1 MEEEATN
8 EAEEAMKAAMAAQKK
23 SEAVAAQKASEAV
36 KKNSIKDLL
45 YNSTDFPLAKP
56 GNDHLRDIVR
66 TTGFKAIDALASVVL
81 SIFENS
87 GRGVKLQG
95 AETARLTAV
104 IGLSKTVTDVLEWN
118 EFPDVAAFVSEIVR
132 HIKSNAILVGA
143 AAVWWERRRADDIQ
157 LTTKEREELR
167 LSVLW
172 CFLMHAVCKKAIFQ
186 PMDSENCIYQQIV
199 TDFAEKRKEGA
210 AVWEKYG
217 FDFEKMKVLGVDGA
231 VKRYLDAKLGRA
243 QSDNKGGKGMLL
255 SVNIMMAMYSDVKK
269 GNDDNAKAGFELMV
283 ESRDQDPI
291 KGLNNKIDYE
301 YVHDGV
307 PLGVTA
313 ATPPLP
319 KVWANL
325 YTSWNMA
332 FVADMAPCAP
342 LMLAKLLAP
351 VVLGT
356 YQEIDPGLFM
366 LTRVVCLYMAFQF
379 GYIAITQTGYNDQTL
394 TADGKLAPHSDWRIK
409 LREACK
415 VMGEVNAL
423 AGKQFYKRVDKIV
436 DDNYDVGVEVF
447 RDIQRAS
454 ATAAWETLKGMI
466 KAFSKAR
473 KQNINKNSEHA
484 ADATPAS
491 ADEVAF
497 IKTLGL
503 RYPEL
508 MNPKD

>member
-1 MEEEATN
+1 MGGGGSKEKKNKEPKPETTNGDPSPAPTPAPAPAPAPAAAPADEDAIDPQQMEEEATN

-81 SIFENS
+81 STFENS

-104 IGLSKTVTDVLEWN
+104 IGLSKTVTDVLEWD

-167 LSVLW
+167 LSGLW

-217 FDFEKMKVLGVDGA
+217 FDFEKMKGSCV
-231 VKRYLDAKLGRA
+231 R
-243 QSDNKGGKGMLL
+243 ML
-255 SVNIMMAMYSDVKK
+255 
-269 GNDDNAKAGFELMV
+269 
-283 ESRDQDPI
+283 
-291 KGLNNKIDYE
+291 
-301 YVHDGV
+301 
-307 PLGVTA
+307 
-313 ATPPLP
+313 
-319 KVWANL
+319 
-325 YTSWNMA
+325 
-332 FVADMAPCAP
+332 
-342 LMLAKLLAP
+342 
-351 VVLGT
+351 
-356 YQEIDPGLFM
+356 
-366 LTRVVCLYMAFQF
+366 
-379 GYIAITQTGYNDQTL
+379 
-394 TADGKLAPHSDWRIK
+394 
-409 LREACK
+409 
-415 VMGEVNAL
+415 
-423 AGKQFYKRVDKIV
+423 
-436 DDNYDVGVEVF
+436 
-447 RDIQRAS
+447 
-454 ATAAWETLKGMI
+454 
-466 KAFSKAR
+466 
-473 KQNINKNSEHA
+473 
-484 ADATPAS
+484 
-491 ADEVAF
+491 
-497 IKTLGL
+497 
-503 RYPEL
+503 
-508 MNPKD
+508 